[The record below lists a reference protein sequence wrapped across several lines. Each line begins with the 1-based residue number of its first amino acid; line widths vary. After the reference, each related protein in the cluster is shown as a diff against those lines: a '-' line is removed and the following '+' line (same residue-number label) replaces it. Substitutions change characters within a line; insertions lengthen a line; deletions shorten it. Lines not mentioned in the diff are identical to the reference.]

1 MKLHV
6 KQQQGSLGMIHIQL
20 NVFLELPLGVF
31 SEMYFLF
38 IINGVVIVHLV
49 LLVSYS
55 FYVINDN

>member
-6 KQQQGSLGMIHIQL
+6 KQHQGSLGMIHMQL

-38 IINGVVIVHLV
+38 IINGVCHSTFGTFGELFV
-49 LLVSYS
+49 LCYKR
-55 FYVINDN
+55 